1 MTAEPGMALADRYEL
16 SRRIAV
22 GGMGEVWQA
31 SDRVIG
37 RAVAVKIL
45 KAELVDAPGFL
56 ERFRAEGR
64 HAARVD
70 HEGIARVYDYGEAD
84 GTAFL
89 VMELVSG
96 EPLSTVLRR
105 ESPLPPDRVLDV
117 IAQTA
122 HALHS
127 AHEAGVIHRDIKP
140 ENLLLTPNGRV
151 KITDFGIA
159 RAADQIPFT
168 ATGHVMGTVQ
178 YISPEQVS
186 GRPVTAASDIY
197 SLGVVAYEALVG
209 RRPFT
214 GESQVAIALAQVND
228 APPPMPPG
236 VPNGVRDLVLSCLAK
251 DPADR
256 PRSAAALARSAEHL
270 RGRWAADMGG
280 GGGGEPAASAGQ
292 PAVSVSSRSLLQTKF
307 YRPKARRGAVSRPRL
322 REQLD
327 RGLASRVTI
336 VSAPA
341 GFGKSTLIAGWIAE
355 ASAREGDDLAA
366 AWLSLDAGDDDP
378 APFWTYV
385 IASLRTIAP
394 DVGAEALALVE
405 TPGPVSPQ
413 ALLTGLLNE
422 LGDVARELV
431 LVIDDYH
438 VIQTPAVHEGL
449 AFLIAN
455 LPPSVHLVLAS
466 RADPPLPL
474 ARLRARGELVEVR
487 AAELR
492 FTADEASDYLTGAM
506 GLSLTPQQI
515 STLDDRTEGWI
526 AALQL
531 AALSMRG
538 RDDIA
543 GFVAGFAGDD
553 RYIVDYLVEE
563 VLHNQPPE
571 VRSFLL
577 HTSILGRMNA
587 PLGDAVTGRA
597 DSRAMLEVLDRANLF
612 LVPLDDHRH
621 WYRYHHLFAEV
632 LQARLIE
639 EQPREVTELHRR
651 ASAWHEQHGEPDS
664 AIQHALAAPD
674 HALAARLIEAAMPA
688 IARDRREATLRGWM
702 EALPEEIFR
711 TRPVLSLGY
720 AGALLSTGETAGV
733 EARLRD
739 AERWANEP
747 DASGPDPD
755 PDQLVV
761 VDADEFRRLPGS
773 IAIYRSGQALARGDA
788 TATVAYA
795 RRALDLLD
803 EDDHY
808 RRGAAAALEG
818 LALWGSGDLDGAYA
832 GYAESVAS
840 FRRSGHVADV
850 LGCTVTLADIRLTQ
864 GRLRD
869 AMTSYET
876 ALQLALEQ
884 TPPVRRG
891 IPDMHVGMS
900 TILYERGDLEA
911 ADAQLR
917 LGEEVGEAAGL
928 PKYRYRSRLAMAQLR
943 QAQGDLAGAAS
954 LLDEAERFFVADMGP
969 VVRPVPAT
977 RARVWLRQG
986 RVADA
991 LAWARGAGLSAEDDL
1006 SYLREYEH
1014 ITLARARLTQH
1025 RHVRDEQSLRDASA
1039 LLARLLPAAEAGG
1052 RTGSVLEILVLQA
1065 LAYRAHG
1072 NVPDAGAALER
1083 ALLLAEP
1090 EAYAR
1095 LFVDEGATMAG
1106 LLEAVASR
1114 SAIRAYAQR
1123 LLSLFGTHEP
1133 VAPTVDRSTGLAEP
1147 LSEREREVLRLLAT
1161 EMSGPEIAR
1170 LLVVS
1175 LHTVRT
1181 HTKRIYTK
1189 LGVNSRR
1196 AAVVRAVELGELGR
1210 GGQTPPT

>member
-1 MTAEPGMALADRYEL
+1 MSVEPGMALADRYEL
-16 SRRIAV
+16 ASRIAV
-22 GGMGEVWQA
+22 GGMGEVWKA

-37 RAVAVKIL
+37 RTVAVKIL
-45 KAELVDAPGFL
+45 RAELIEAPGFL
-56 ERFRAEGR
+56 DRFRAEGR
-64 HAARVD
+64 HAALVD
-70 HEGIARVYDYGEAD
+70 HDGIARVYDYGEAD

-89 VMELVSG
+89 VMELIKG
-96 EPLSTVLRR
+96 EPLSAVLRR
-105 ESPLPPDRVLDV
+105 EAPLQPDRVLDIV
-117 IAQTA
+117 AQTA

-127 AHEAGVIHRDIKP
+127 AHEAGLVHRDIKP
-140 ENLLLTPNGRV
+140 ENLLLTADGRV

-159 RAADQIPFT
+159 RVADQVPFT
-168 ATGHVMGTVQ
+168 VAGQVMGTVQ

-214 GESQVAIALAQVND
+214 GESPVAIALAQVNE

-236 VPNGVRDLVLSCLAK
+236 LPEAMRDLVLSCLAK

-256 PRSAAALARSAEHL
+256 PRSAANLARSAEQL
-270 RGRWAADMGG
+270 RGRSTTHNGG
-280 GGGGEPAASAGQ
+280 VGGGERVASAGHP
-292 PAVSVSSRSLLQTKF
+292 PASVSSRSLLQTKF
-307 YRPKARRGAVSRPRL
+307 YRPASRRGAVSRPRL
-322 REQLD
+322 LEQLD
-327 RGLASRVTI
+327 RGLASSVTI

-341 GFGKSTLIAGWIAE
+341 GFGKSTMLAVWLEQI
-355 ASAREGDDLAA
+355 SARGGDDVAV
-366 AWLSLDAGDDDP
+366 AWLSLDSGDDDP
-378 APFWTYV
+378 ASFWTYV

-394 DVGAEALALVE
+394 DVGTEALALVE
-405 TPGPVSPQ
+405 TPGPIFPQ
-413 ALLTGLLNE
+413 TLLTGLLND
-422 LGDVARELV
+422 LAGATRELV

-438 VIQTPAVHEGL
+438 VIESRTVHDGL

-455 LPPSVHLVLAS
+455 LPPNVHLVLAS
-466 RADPPLPL
+466 RVDPPLPL
-474 ARLRARGELVEVR
+474 ARLRARGDLVEIR
-487 AAELR
+487 AADLR
-492 FTADEASDYLTGAM
+492 FTAEEASDYLTGAM

-543 GFVAGFAGDD
+543 DFVTGFAGDD

-563 VLHNQPPE
+563 VLQNQRPE

-577 HTSILGRMNA
+577 QTSILGRMNA
-587 PLGDAVTGRA
+587 PLGDAVTRRS
-597 DSRAMLEVLDRANLF
+597 DSRAMLEALDRANLF

-639 EQPREVTELHRR
+639 EEPDAAPELHRR
-651 ASAWHEQHGEPDS
+651 ASAWHEQHGERDS
-664 AIQHALAAPD
+664 AIQHALAAAD
-674 HALAARLIEAAMPA
+674 HASAARLIEAAMPA
-688 IARDRREATLRGWM
+688 MARDRREATLRGWM
-702 EALPEEIFR
+702 EALPDEIFR

-733 EARLRD
+733 EARLQD
-739 AERWANEP
+739 AERWA
-747 DASGPDPD
+747 DAAEHNAPGS
-755 PDQLVV
+755 DQLVI
-761 VDADEFRRLPGS
+761 VDADQFRRLPGS
-773 IAIYRSGQALARGDA
+773 IAIYRSGQALAGGDA
-788 TATVAYA
+788 RATVAYA

-803 EDDHY
+803 HDDHY
-808 RRGAAAALEG
+808 WRGAAAALEG
-818 LALWGSGDLDGAYA
+818 LALWGSGDLDGAYE
-832 GYAESVAS
+832 GYAKSIAS
-840 FRRSGHVADV
+840 FRHSGHIADV

-876 ALQLALEQ
+876 ALQLALQQ

-891 IPDMHVGMS
+891 IPDMRVGIS

-911 ADAQLR
+911 ADEQLQ
-917 LGEEVGEAAGL
+917 LGAAVGEAAGL

-943 QAQGDLAGAAS
+943 QAQGDLPGAVA
-954 LLDEAERFFVADMGP
+954 LLDEAERFFVTDMGP

-986 RVADA
+986 MVTEA
-991 LAWARGAGLSAEDDL
+991 LAWARAAGLSATDDL

-1014 ITLARARLTQH
+1014 ITLARTLLAQH
-1025 RHVRDEQSLRDASA
+1025 RRLRDEQPLRDASA
-1039 LLARLLPAAEAGG
+1039 LLTRLLEAAQAGG

-1065 LAYRAHG
+1065 LAYRAEG
-1072 NVPDAGAALER
+1072 DVPDAGAALER
-1083 ALLLAEP
+1083 ALVLAEP
-1090 EAYAR
+1090 EGYAR
-1095 LFVDEGATMAG
+1095 LFVDEGATMAE
-1106 LLEAVASR
+1106 LLKAIASR
-1114 SAIRAYAQR
+1114 DSVRTYARR
-1123 LLSLFGTHEP
+1123 LLMLFGTSEEAP
-1133 VAPTVDRSTGLAEP
+1133 PSGDRVAGLAEP

-1196 AAVVRAVELGELGR
+1196 AAVARAQELGELGR
-1210 GGQTPPT
+1210 GTGTPPL